1 MSDLVIAI
9 DGPAGSG
16 KSTVARAV
24 AALLGWS
31 FLDTG
36 AMYRAVTCEA
46 IFRGIDVHDEAAV
59 AAVADSVTLTTLPRV
74 SVNGRD
80 VEDEIRSDEINEAVS
95 VVAANPEVRAS
106 MVARQRELAAAQPLG
121 TVVEGRDI
129 ATVVFPHA
137 PVKIF
142 LTASLEERARR
153 RGDEGMSRALD
164 MILTG
169 RGVEGEVSVARR
181 DEADSTRVASPLRQ
195 ADDAL
200 VLDTTGRD
208 VEDVAQEIVQW
219 LKHNLS
225 N

>member
-1 MSDLVIAI
+1 VSDLVIAI

-46 IFRGIDVHDEAAV
+46 LFRGVDIDNDDAV
-59 AAVADSVTLTTLPRV
+59 AALADTVTLTTLPRV
-74 SVNGRD
+74 TVNGRD
-80 VEDEIRSDEINEAVS
+80 VEDEIRSDEVNVAVS
-95 VVAANPEVRAS
+95 VVAANPSVRAS

-129 ATVVFPHA
+129 TTVVFPLA
-137 PVKIF
+137 SVKIF

-153 RGDEGMSRALD
+153 RGDEGED
-164 MILTG
+164 
-169 RGVEGEVSVARR
+169 SVARR

-200 VLDTTGRD
+200 MLDTTGRD
-208 VEDVAQEIVQW
+208 VDDVAQEIVQW
-219 LKHNLS
+219 LKRNLR

>member
-1 MSDLVIAI
+1 MSHLVIAI

-36 AMYRAVTCEA
+36 AMYRAVTSEA
-46 IFRGIDVHDEAAV
+46 LFRGVDINDEAAV
-59 AAVADSVTLTTLPRV
+59 ATLADHVTLTTLPRV
-74 SVNGRD
+74 TVNGRD
-80 VEDEIRSDEINEAVS
+80 VEDEIRSEEINVAVS
-95 VVAANPEVRAS
+95 VVAANPAVRTA

-129 ATVVFPHA
+129 TTVVFPHA
-137 PVKIF
+137 SVKIF

-153 RGDEGMSRALD
+153 RGDEGED
-164 MILTG
+164 
-169 RGVEGEVSVARR
+169 SVARR

-208 VEDVAQEIVQW
+208 VDDVAQEIVQW

>member
-142 LTASLEERARR
+142 LTALLEERARR
-153 RGDEGMSRALD
+153 RGDEG
-164 MILTG
+164 
-169 RGVEGEVSVARR
+169 EGSVARR

>member
-1 MSDLVIAI
+1 VSDLVIAI

-46 IFRGIDVHDEAAV
+46 RYRGIDVNDREAV
-59 AAVADSVTLTTLPRV
+59 AAVAEGATVTTLPRV
-74 SVNGRD
+74 TVNGRD
-80 VEDEIRSDEINEAVS
+80 VEDEIRNDDVNVAVS
-95 VVAANPEVRAS
+95 VVAANPEVRAA
-106 MVARQRELAAAQPLG
+106 MVERQRDFAAAQPLG

-129 ATVVFPHA
+129 TTVVFPHA
-137 PVKIF
+137 SAKIF
-142 LTASLEERARR
+142 LTATLEERARR
-153 RGDEGMSRALD
+153 RGDEGED
-164 MILTG
+164 
-169 RGVEGEVSVARR
+169 SVARR
-181 DEADSTRVASPLRQ
+181 DEADSTRDASPLRQ

-225 N
+225 S

>member
-46 IFRGIDVHDEAAV
+46 IFRGIDVHDVAAV

-153 RGDEGMSRALD
+153 RGDEG
-164 MILTG
+164 
-169 RGVEGEVSVARR
+169 EVSVARR

>member
-24 AALLGWS
+24 AALLDWS

-36 AMYRAVTCEA
+36 AMYRAVTWEA
-46 IFRGIDVHDEAAV
+46 LRRGIDVNDEVAV
-59 AAVADSVTLTTLPRV
+59 AAVADDVTLTALPRV
-74 SVNGRD
+74 TVNGRD
-80 VEDEIRSDEINEAVS
+80 VEDEIRSDEINVGVS

-106 MVARQRELAAAQPLG
+106 MVTRQREFAAAQPLG

-129 ATVVFPHA
+129 TTVVFPNA
-137 PVKIF
+137 SVKIF

-153 RGDEGMSRALD
+153 RGDES
-164 MILTG
+164 
-169 RGVEGEVSVARR
+169 EHSVARR
-181 DEADSTRVASPLRQ
+181 DEADSSRVASPLRQ

-225 N
+225 S

>member
-1 MSDLVIAI
+1 VSDLVIAI

-16 KSTVARAV
+16 KSTVARTV
-24 AALLGWS
+24 AELLGWS

-46 IFRGIDVHDEAAV
+46 LFRGIDVHDVEVV
-59 AAVADSVTLTTLPRV
+59 AAVADDVLLTTLPRV
-74 SVNGRD
+74 TVNGRD
-80 VEDEIRSDEINEAVS
+80 VEDQIRGDEVNAAVS
-95 VVAANPEVRAS
+95 VVAANPQVRAS
-106 MVARQRELAAAQPLG
+106 MVARQREFAAAQPLG

-129 ATVVFPHA
+129 TTVVFPHA
-137 PVKIF
+137 SIKVF

-153 RGDEGMSRALD
+153 RGDEGED
-164 MILTG
+164 
-169 RGVEGEVSVARR
+169 SVARR
-181 DEADSTRVASPLRQ
+181 DEADSTRATSPLRQ

>member
-1 MSDLVIAI
+1 VSDLVIAI

-36 AMYRAVTCEA
+36 AMYRAVTSEA
-46 IFRGIDVHDEAAV
+46 LGRGIDVHDAAAV
-59 AAVADSVTLTTLPRV
+59 AALAEEVTLTTLPRV
-74 SVNGRD
+74 TVNGRD
-80 VEDEIRSDEINEAVS
+80 VEDEIRTEEINVAVS
-95 VVAANPEVRAS
+95 VVAANPEVRSS
-106 MVARQRELAAAQPLG
+106 MVARQREWATAQPLG

-129 ATVVFPHA
+129 TTVVFPHA
-137 PVKIF
+137 SAKIF

-153 RGDEGMSRALD
+153 RGDESED
-164 MILTG
+164 
-169 RGVEGEVSVARR
+169 SVARR
-181 DEADSTRVASPLRQ
+181 DEADSTRIASPLRQ
-195 ADDAL
+195 AHDAL

-208 VEDVAQEIVQW
+208 VDDVAQEILQW

>member
-1 MSDLVIAI
+1 VSDLVIAI

-16 KSTVARAV
+16 KSSVARAV
-24 AALLGWS
+24 AALLGWT

-36 AMYRAVTCEA
+36 AMYRAVTAEA
-46 IFRGIDVHDEAAV
+46 LYLGIDVHDAK
-59 AAVADSVTLTTLPRV
+59 AVADIAERAALTTVPRV
-74 SVNGRD
+74 TVNGRD
-80 VEDEIRSDEINEAVS
+80 VQDELRDDDVNVGVS
-95 VVAANPEVRAS
+95 VVAANPEVRAA
-106 MVARQRELAAAQPLG
+106 MVTRQREFASAQPLG

-129 ATVVFPHA
+129 TTVVFPNA
-137 PVKIF
+137 SVKIF

-153 RGDEGMSRALD
+153 RGGDEG
-164 MILTG
+164 
-169 RGVEGEVSVARR
+169 EHSVARR
-181 DEADSTRVASPLRQ
+181 DHADTNREASPLRQ
-195 ADDAL
+195 AHDAL

>member
-153 RGDEGMSRALD
+153 RG
-164 MILTG
+164 
-169 RGVEGEVSVARR
+169 VEGEVSVARR

>member
-16 KSTVARAV
+16 KSTVARTV
-24 AALLGWS
+24 AELLGWS

-46 IFRGIDVHDEAAV
+46 LFRGIDVHDADVV
-59 AAVADSVTLTTLPRV
+59 AAVADDVSLTTLPRV
-74 SVNGRD
+74 TVNGRD
-80 VEDEIRSDEINEAVS
+80 VEDQIRGDEINAAVS
-95 VVAANPEVRAS
+95 VVAANPHVRAS
-106 MVARQRELAAAQPLG
+106 MVARQREFAAAQPLG

-129 ATVVFPHA
+129 TPVVFPHA
-137 PVKIF
+137 SIKVF

-153 RGDEGMSRALD
+153 RGDEGED
-164 MILTG
+164 
-169 RGVEGEVSVARR
+169 SVARR
-181 DEADSTRVASPLRQ
+181 DEADSTRATSPLHR

-200 VLDTTGRD
+200 VLDTTDRD
-208 VEDVAQEIVQW
+208 VEDVAQEIVQR

-225 N
+225 R

>member
-1 MSDLVIAI
+1 VSDLVIAI

-24 AALLGWS
+24 AALLDWS

-36 AMYRAVTCEA
+36 AMYRAVTWEA
-46 IFRGIDVHDEAAV
+46 LRRGIDVHDDAAV
-59 AAVADSVTLTTLPRV
+59 AAVADDVTLTALPRV
-74 SVNGRD
+74 TVNGRD
-80 VEDEIRSDEINEAVS
+80 VEDEIRSDDINVGVS
-95 VVAANPEVRAS
+95 VVAANPQVRAS
-106 MVARQRELAAAQPLG
+106 MVTRQREFAAAQPLG

-129 ATVVFPHA
+129 TTVVFPNA

-153 RGDEGMSRALD
+153 RGDES
-164 MILTG
+164 
-169 RGVEGEVSVARR
+169 EHSVARR
-181 DEADSTRVASPLRQ
+181 DEADSSRVASPLRQ

-225 N
+225 S

>member
-24 AALLGWS
+24 AALLDWS

-36 AMYRAVTCEA
+36 AMYRAVTWEA
-46 IFRGIDVHDEAAV
+46 LRRGFDVHDEAAV
-59 AAVADSVTLTTLPRV
+59 AAVADDVTLTALPRV
-74 SVNGRD
+74 TVNGRD
-80 VEDEIRSDEINEAVS
+80 VEDEIRSDEINVGVS

-106 MVARQRELAAAQPLG
+106 MVTRQREFAAAQPLG

-129 ATVVFPHA
+129 TTVVFPNA
-137 PVKIF
+137 SVKIF

-153 RGDEGMSRALD
+153 RGDES
-164 MILTG
+164 
-169 RGVEGEVSVARR
+169 EHSVARR
-181 DEADSTRVASPLRQ
+181 DEADSSRVASPLRQ

-225 N
+225 S

>member
-1 MSDLVIAI
+1 VSDLVIAI

-36 AMYRAVTCEA
+36 AMYRAVTWEA
-46 IFRGIDVHDEAAV
+46 LHRGVDVHDESAIATV
-59 AAVADSVTLTTLPRV
+59 ARDVTLTALPRV
-74 SVNGRD
+74 TVNGHD
-80 VEDEIRSDEINEAVS
+80 VEDEIRSDAINVGVS
-95 VVAANPEVRAS
+95 VVAANPQVRAS
-106 MVARQRELAAAQPLG
+106 MVTRQREFAAAQPLG

-129 ATVVFPHA
+129 TTVVFPNA
-137 PVKIF
+137 SVKIF

-153 RGDEGMSRALD
+153 RGDES
-164 MILTG
+164 
-169 RGVEGEVSVARR
+169 EHSVARR
-181 DEADSTRVASPLRQ
+181 DEADSSRVTSPLRQ

-225 N
+225 S

>member
-1 MSDLVIAI
+1 MSELVIAI

-36 AMYRAVTCEA
+36 AMYRAVTWEA
-46 IFRGIDVHDEAAV
+46 LRRGVDVHDADALAAV
-59 AAVADSVTLTTLPRV
+59 AKDVTLTTLPRV
-74 SVNGRD
+74 TVNGHD
-80 VEDEIRSDEINEAVS
+80 VEDEIRTDDINVAVS
-95 VVAANPEVRAS
+95 VVAANPRVRSS

-129 ATVVFPHA
+129 TTVVFPNA
-137 PVKIF
+137 SVKIF

-153 RGDEGMSRALD
+153 RGDEGED
-164 MILTG
+164 
-169 RGVEGEVSVARR
+169 SVARR
-181 DEADSTRVASPLRQ
+181 DEADSTRDASPLRQ

-208 VEDVAQEIVQW
+208 VDDVAQEIVQW

-225 N
+225 A

>member
-1 MSDLVIAI
+1 MSGLVIAI

-46 IFRGIDVHDEAAV
+46 LHQGVDVRDEGAV
-59 AAVADSVTLTTLPRV
+59 AALADDVVLTTLPRV
-74 SVNGRD
+74 TVNGRD
-80 VEDEIRSDEINEAVS
+80 VEDEIRSDEVNVAVS
-95 VVAANPEVRAS
+95 VVAANPAVRSA

-129 ATVVFPHA
+129 TTVVFPHA
-137 PVKIF
+137 SVKIF

-153 RGDEGMSRALD
+153 RGDEGED
-164 MILTG
+164 
-169 RGVEGEVSVARR
+169 SVARR
-181 DEADSTRVASPLRQ
+181 DEADSTRLASPLRQ
-195 ADDAL
+195 AEDAL

-208 VEDVAQEIVQW
+208 VNDVAQEIVQW
-219 LKHNLS
+219 LKHNLAH
-225 N
+225 

>member
-46 IFRGIDVHDEAAV
+46 LFRGVDIDNDDAV
-59 AAVADSVTLTTLPRV
+59 AALADTVTLTTLPRV
-74 SVNGRD
+74 TVNGRD
-80 VEDEIRSDEINEAVS
+80 VEDEIRSDEVNVAVS
-95 VVAANPEVRAS
+95 VVAANPSVRAS

-129 ATVVFPHA
+129 TTVVFPLA
-137 PVKIF
+137 SVKIF

-153 RGDEGMSRALD
+153 RGDEGED
-164 MILTG
+164 
-169 RGVEGEVSVARR
+169 SVARR

-200 VLDTTGRD
+200 MLDTTGRD
-208 VEDVAQEIVQW
+208 VDDVAQEIVQW
-219 LKHNLS
+219 LKRNLR

>member
-142 LTASLEERARR
+142 LTALLEERARR
-153 RGDEGMSRALD
+153 RGD
-164 MILTG
+164 
-169 RGVEGEVSVARR
+169 EGEVSVARR

>member
-1 MSDLVIAI
+1 VSDLVIAI

-36 AMYRAVTCEA
+36 AMYRGVTCEA
-46 IFRGIDVHDEAAV
+46 LFRGVDVTDSSAV
-59 AAVADSVTLTTLPRV
+59 ATLAEDVTLTTLPRV
-74 SVNGRD
+74 TVDGRD
-80 VEDEIRSDEINEAVS
+80 VEDEIRSDEVNVAVS
-95 VVAANPEVRAS
+95 VVAANPAVRAA
-106 MVARQRELAAAQPLG
+106 MVERQREWAAAQPIG

-129 ATVVFPHA
+129 TTVVFPHA
-137 PVKIF
+137 SVKIF

-153 RGDEGMSRALD
+153 RRDEG
-164 MILTG
+164 
-169 RGVEGEVSVARR
+169 ENSVARR

-208 VEDVAQEIVQW
+208 VDDVAQEIVQW
-219 LKHNLS
+219 LKLNLS

>member
-1 MSDLVIAI
+1 VSDLVIAI

-24 AALLGWS
+24 AALLDWS

-36 AMYRAVTCEA
+36 AMYRAVTWEA
-46 IFRGIDVHDEAAV
+46 LRRGFDVHDEAAV
-59 AAVADSVTLTTLPRV
+59 AAVADDVTLTALPRV
-74 SVNGRD
+74 TVNGRD
-80 VEDEIRSDEINEAVS
+80 VEDEIRSDEINVGVS
-95 VVAANPEVRAS
+95 VVAANPQVRAS
-106 MVARQRELAAAQPLG
+106 MVTRQREFAAAQPLG

-129 ATVVFPHA
+129 TTVVFPNA
-137 PVKIF
+137 SVKIF

-153 RGDEGMSRALD
+153 RGDES
-164 MILTG
+164 
-169 RGVEGEVSVARR
+169 EHSVARR
-181 DEADSTRVASPLRQ
+181 DEADSSRVASPLRQ

-225 N
+225 S

>member
-1 MSDLVIAI
+1 MSELVIAI

-46 IFRGIDVHDEAAV
+46 LFRGIDVHDAATV
-59 AAVADSVTLTTLPRV
+59 AKLAAGVSLTTLPRV
-74 SVNGRD
+74 TVDGRD
-80 VEDEIRSDEINEAVS
+80 VQDEIRSDAVNVAVS
-95 VVAANPEVRAS
+95 VVAANPDVRAA
-106 MVARQRELAAAQPLG
+106 MVARQREFAATQPLG

-129 ATVVFPHA
+129 TTVVFPRA
-137 PVKIF
+137 SAKIF
-142 LTASLEERARR
+142 LTASLEERSRR
-153 RGDEGMSRALD
+153 RGDES
-164 MILTG
+164 
-169 RGVEGEVSVARR
+169 EHSVARR
-181 DEADSTRVASPLRQ
+181 DEADSTRDASPLRQ

-208 VEDVAQEIVQW
+208 VDDVAQEIVQW

-225 N
+225 R

>member
-46 IFRGIDVHDEAAV
+46 LFRGVDIDDDDAV
-59 AAVADSVTLTTLPRV
+59 AALADTVTLTTLPRV
-74 SVNGRD
+74 TVNGRD
-80 VEDEIRSDEINEAVS
+80 VEDEIRSDEVNVAVS
-95 VVAANPEVRAS
+95 VVAANPSVRAS

-129 ATVVFPHA
+129 TTVVFPLA
-137 PVKIF
+137 SVKIF

-153 RGDEGMSRALD
+153 RGDEGED
-164 MILTG
+164 
-169 RGVEGEVSVARR
+169 SVARR

-208 VEDVAQEIVQW
+208 VDDVAQEIVQW
-219 LKHNLS
+219 LKRNLT